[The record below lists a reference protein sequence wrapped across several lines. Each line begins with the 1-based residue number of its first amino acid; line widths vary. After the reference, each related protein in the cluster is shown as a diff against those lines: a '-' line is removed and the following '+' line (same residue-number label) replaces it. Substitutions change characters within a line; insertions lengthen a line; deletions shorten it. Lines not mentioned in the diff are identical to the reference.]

1 MCSNELGDSTL
12 NTLCMTMKQ
21 IGRERDEKII
31 AIPSILPGDVI
42 SVTKDNKKPS
52 VSMRD
57 KHRVTL
63 GREKMRQTGRRRK
76 AGDLKCIP
84 FISSLEAVSPDAS

>member
-1 MCSNELGDSTL
+1 MSSNELGDSTL

-57 KHRVTL
+57 KHSCSGKGENETD
-63 GREKMRQTGRRRK
+63 GAAQKSWG
-76 AGDLKCIP
+76 
-84 FISSLEAVSPDAS
+84 F